1 MKEKTQ
7 NLLILTGIIG
17 PIFYFVLL
25 TILGIIWNGYNPI
38 STGMSEIGAIDSPFK
53 NIINYFGFSLLGL
66 TIISFSFGFK
76 SYFKNNF
83 QLKIAFILLLL
94 GGIFMFIVG
103 FFPCD
108 SMCIDVSLT
117 GKLHSITSTIPA
129 LLIPLAAMFSA
140 YPITKRWGKKWGYI
154 SFYLGILS
162 MASGP
167 IMFIESLD
175 LFSGLI
181 QRLGIGF
188 SLLWIMLISFKIH
201 KETRA

>member
-1 MKEKTQ
+1 MKEKTL
-7 NLLILTGIIG
+7 NLLILAGVIG

-25 TILGIIWNGYNPI
+25 TILGIMWNGYNPI

-53 NIINYFGFSLLGL
+53 NIMNYFGFSLLGL
-66 TIISFSFGFK
+66 SIVAFSFGFK
-76 SYFKNNF
+76 SYFKNNL

-94 GGIFMFIVG
+94 GGIFMFLVG

-140 YPITKRWGKKWGYI
+140 YPITKMWGKKWGYI

-167 IMFIESLD
+167 IMFVESLD
-175 LFSGLI
+175 FFSGLI
-181 QRLGIGF
+181 QRFGIGF